1 MTVAFVA
8 DLPVLHEGRGNR
20 PEDRAMNLMEG
31 QNPQFNCKATQTNL
45 SAAECAGKI
54 RIKLFPSTFF
64 TYHCFPVF

>member
-1 MTVAFVA
+1 MTLAFVA
-8 DLPVLHEGRGNR
+8 DLSVLHEGRGNR
-20 PEDRAMNLMEG
+20 PEDRAMDLMEG

-64 TYHCFPVF
+64 MYHCFPMF